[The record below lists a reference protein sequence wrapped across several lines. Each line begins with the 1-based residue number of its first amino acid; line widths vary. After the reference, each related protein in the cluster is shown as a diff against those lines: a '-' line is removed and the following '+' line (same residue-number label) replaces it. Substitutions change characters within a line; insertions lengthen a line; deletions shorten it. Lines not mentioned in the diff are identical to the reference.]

1 MSNGKKMCVSKI
13 KLCPARRSE
22 LKSSK
27 IKSLK
32 KKYIAIPEEHKS
44 FYPNFDNV
52 SSADEEIIPKK
63 RKRKRKRKSKV
74 PEKKRRVGRPAK
86 PKPQPVPFQNSILS
100 FFSAINP
107 VESKL
112 EFPNLE

>member
-1 MSNGKKMCVSKI
+1 MRRLVSTPDDEALTIKLFDDTTVYRWKLHVDLFGTTEVKKMCVSKI
-13 KLCPARRSE
+13 KLCPARRTE

-63 RKRKRKRKSKV
+63 SKRKRKRKSKV
-74 PEKKRRVGRPAK
+74 PEKKKTCG
-86 PKPQPVPFQNSILS
+86 
-100 FFSAINP
+100 
-107 VESKL
+107 
-112 EFPNLE
+112 